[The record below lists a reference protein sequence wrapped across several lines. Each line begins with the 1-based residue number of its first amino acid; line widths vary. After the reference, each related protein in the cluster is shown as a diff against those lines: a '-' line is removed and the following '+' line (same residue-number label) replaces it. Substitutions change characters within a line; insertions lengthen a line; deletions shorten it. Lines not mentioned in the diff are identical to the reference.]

1 MKTTR
6 MFAFAAVCALFIA
19 SGVNTFAQDTKQGV
33 ATVVRVIG
41 EAQYQLG
48 DGQWH
53 PLVVG
58 KILGAGATVRSGT
71 DTTVDLVLGD
81 GNIKMPQAAPIPDR
95 VSLASDSNV
104 RGLISYKPTVEQNA
118 VRMTG
123 GTVLKID
130 KLTISDTG
138 VDAVSDTELDL
149 KQGRIFNSVKK
160 LSGASQYLVK
170 IPTGVAGVRGTL
182 FGIGADGWL
191 AVFKSSVLI
200 SLIGPDGKPMT
211 ILVSE
216 GNLFNPQTGQV
227 IPLTP
232 ELQSLL
238 GSIMTALRTLYTGT
252 VNFTYDRTTVH
263 VSPTTGHHRGGGNS
277 GNGGGNCPG

>member
-1 MKTTR
+1 MKTTKNV
-6 MFAFAAVCALFIA
+6 ALAVVC
-19 SGVNTFAQDTKQGV
+19 GVIFSAVSTFAQDSIQGV

-58 KILGAGATVRSGT
+58 KTLGAGATLRSGT
-71 DTTVDLVLGD
+71 DATVDIVLGRGD
-81 GNIKMPQAAPIPDR
+81 IKMPQAAPIPTSVAPGAD
-95 VSLASDSNV
+95 ANI
-104 RGLISYKPTVEQNA
+104 RGLISYKPSVQQNA

-130 KLTISDTG
+130 KLTIADTG

-160 LSGASQYLVK
+160 LSAASQYLVK

-182 FGIGADGWL
+182 FGIGADGWV
-191 AVFKSSVLI
+191 AVYKDSVLI
-200 SLIGPDGKPMT
+200 SLIGPNGTPIT
-211 ILVSE
+211 ITVDQ
-216 GNLFNPQTGQV
+216 GNVFNPQTGQSS
-227 IPLTP
+227 PMP
-232 ELQSLL
+232 ADLQNLLRNIIISLQ
-238 GSIMTALRTLYTGT
+238 TLYHGT
-252 VNFTYDRTTVH
+252 YCFVHFHHDQDHCH
-263 VSPTTGHHRGGGNS
+263 VSPTTGYHGGGHN
-277 GNGGGNCPG
+277 PP